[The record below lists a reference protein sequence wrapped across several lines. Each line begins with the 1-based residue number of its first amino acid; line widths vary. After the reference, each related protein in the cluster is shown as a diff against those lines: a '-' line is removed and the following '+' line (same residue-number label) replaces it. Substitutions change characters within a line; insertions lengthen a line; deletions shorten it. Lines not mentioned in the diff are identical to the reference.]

1 MQTAIQFKDISKKYN
16 LGMTRTSLLTYLS
29 RSVRQMFGPNGHKA
43 SAGDQTLW
51 ALQNVSFELGRGQS
65 LALIGKNGAGKSTIL
80 KLLANVIRPTSGEIH
95 INGRMSALLELGT
108 GFHPDLTGRE
118 NVYLNGTILGL
129 KRDEIARRFDEIIS
143 FSEIERFIDT
153 PVKRYSSGMLVR
165 LGFAVAACIEPE
177 VLLVD
182 EVLAVGD
189 ASFRQKC
196 LHRIQSLVDNG
207 TSIIFVSHSL
217 SMVQAICPNSLY
229 LVDGQIKS
237 RGTTN
242 DIITMYEKDLLEERA
257 HKFEESIQQK
267 DDLTTEVQIT
277 RIEMFSA
284 DGLTASEFRSDQAA
298 EIRIYYEVNQAAKVA
313 TAIVRIVRTDGVTC
327 CMMHT
332 ALDNFNVML
341 HEGRGVISVIM
352 DPLQLVTGTYVLE
365 VTLTDQTGSLSL
377 ASKTSKNFFVSGFS
391 KGHSEYFGVFEP
403 RKQWGHYLLKEDGLD
418 MTGNPANRSASSI
431 QTTLL

>member
-1 MQTAIQFKDISKKYN
+1 MQPVVQFKNVTKKYN
-16 LGMTRTSLLTYLS
+16 LGMTRTSLLTHLS
-29 RSVRQMFGPNGHKA
+29 RSIRHVFSPNGHRK
-43 SAGDQTLW
+43 SGDDQTLW
-51 ALQNVSFELGRGQS
+51 ALRAVSFELGKGQS

-95 INGRMSALLELGT
+95 INGRLSALLELGT

-267 DDLTTEVQIT
+267 DDLITEVQIT

-284 DGLTASEFRSDQAA
+284 DGLTAYEFRSDQAA
-298 EIRIYYEVNQAAKVA
+298 EIRIHYEANQTAKMANAV
-313 TAIVRIVRTDGVTC
+313 VRIIRTDGVTC

-341 HEGRGVISVIM
+341 HEGGGVISVTM

-377 ASKTSKNFFVSGFS
+377 ASKTSRSFFVSGFS
-391 KGHSEYFGVFEP
+391 KGHSEFFGVFEP
-403 RKQWGHYLLKEDGLD
+403 KKQWDHYTLEEYGLD
-418 MTGNPANRSASSI
+418 MNNNPVNPSSSAI